1 MIWHIT
7 KRELYDHLNS
17 LRFAFTTVLLIALM
31 TVNAIGYLG
40 EHKAQ
45 SAAYRQKVSASLDKM
60 RSNADNLYNLLI
72 AGPSTLYKKPSSLSF
87 CASSGEAFIPE
98 SAEGRRANWS
108 VSFSPSSDWGN
119 IVVRGIWR
127 MNYPQSNPNLWDI
140 MPDYTNA
147 DWGNIISV
155 VLSLVA
161 ILFTFDAISSEQERG
176 TLRLTLSNSISRG
189 TVLVSKFL
197 ASLITVSIPFLIA
210 VLINLFLLYTSG
222 SVSLGMSEWGRL
234 GAIVFIAFVYVS
246 IFLAMGLLISSC
258 VKYSSTSL
266 TILLLIWVVWIA
278 LLPSTLGALTSG
290 LQPTMTSDE
299 LNVRRETLRHNLDEE
314 YEYRWSIPSREIP
327 ATKATLLWAKYLT
340 EDAKQNERLNEEHLD
355 AQIAQIQLAR
365 SITRISPASSV
376 GYAIES
382 LAGTGFT
389 RHVQFLGHVRRYAG
403 EFRTFLIETDLAD
416 PESPHAIGPKEGT
429 SQKSVRFAS
438 IPKFEDRISFNGAYN
453 AAATDIILLLLFF
466 LVLFAGAF
474 LSFLRADV

>member
-17 LRFAFTTVLLIALM
+17 LRFAFVMVLLIALM
-31 TVNAIGYLG
+31 LINAVGYLD
-40 EHKAQ
+40 EYKTQ
-45 SAAYRQKVSASLDKM
+45 SATYRHKVSASLDNI
-60 RSNADNLYNLLI
+60 RSRTDNLYNLLI
-72 AGPSTLYKKPSSLSF
+72 AGPGTLYKKPSSLSF

-98 SAEGRRANWS
+98 SAKGGRANWS
-108 VSFSPSSDWGN
+108 VSFNPSSDWGN
-119 IVVRGIWR
+119 IVIRGIWR

-161 ILFTFDAISSEQERG
+161 ILFAFDAISSEQEHG

-197 ASLITVSIPFLIA
+197 AALIAIGIPFLIA
-210 VLINLFLLYTSG
+210 ALINFFLLYTSG
-222 SVSLGMSEWGRL
+222 SVSFGMSEWGRL
-234 GAIVFIAFVYVS
+234 GVIVCIAFVYVS
-246 IFLAMGLLISSC
+246 IFLALGLLISSC

-266 TILLLIWVVWIA
+266 TILLLIWAVWII
-278 LLPSTLGALTSG
+278 LLPSTLGALTSS

-299 LNVRRETLRHNLDEE
+299 LNARQETLRHNLDEE
-314 YEYRWSIPSREIP
+314 YEYRWSIPSREVP
-327 ATKATLLWAKYLT
+327 ATKATLSWSEYLT
-340 EDAKQNERLNEEHLD
+340 EDAKRNERLNEEHLD

-365 SITRISPASSV
+365 SITRVSPASSV
-376 GYAIES
+376 RYAIES

-389 RHVQFLGHVRRYAG
+389 RHTQFLEQVRRYAS
-403 EFRTFLIETDLAD
+403 EFRAFLVETDSAD

-429 SQKSVRFAS
+429 SQKPVRFAS
-438 IPKFEDRISFNGAYN
+438 IPKFEDRISFSGAYN

-466 LVLFAGAF
+466 AVLFAGAF